1 MARSLEELRLEDR
14 YTLEEGEV
22 YLTGIQALVR
32 LPLDQVRRDR
42 RAGLRTGVFISG
54 YPGSPLGVYDVALQR
69 VRNLLEAHHVVH
81 RPAPNEESAATALMG
96 TQMLDSY
103 PHSRYDGVVGIWYGK
118 GPGVDRSGDAL
129 KHGNFAGTSRYGAV
143 VVLAGEDHEGKSS
156 TMPFQDDY
164 AFLTHGIPVIYPASV
179 AEFLEL
185 GLHAIALSRFSG
197 CWVAMKLVAPLCD
210 GGEVVCVHPDRPEIV
225 IPELEIDGKPFRKRT
240 DFTFFPGTNVETER
254 HLYRERHAAVRA
266 YAAVNGLNRI
276 VIDPPRARVGIVTAG
291 KSYTD
296 VRQALADLG
305 LDEETLR
312 GLGIRLLKLGLIYPL
327 ELRVL
332 REFARDLEE
341 VIVVEEKRGFV
352 EAQVKE
358 ALLDLGRPIKV
369 VGKNDEHGAPLFP
382 LQGAMDADLVA
393 EILAERLKPY
403 LGDHPGV
410 RARTERLRAI
420 RERRYPPARSRMP
433 NYCSGCPHN
442 TSTVLLPGQVAWGSP
457 GCHSFASIIEQP
469 HRHIVAMTQYGG
481 EGLPWL
487 GLQPFV
493 DQPHM
498 VQNVGDGSL
507 FHSSYP
513 NIRFSASVGA
523 NITFKILYNGYIA
536 NTGAQQPVGQVG
548 IPELTRM
555 LEADGV
561 RRIAIVTKDP
571 NRYRNA
577 GLARNVTVYP
587 AHEHERALRDL
598 RQVQGTTV
606 YIYDEMCAN
615 ERRRQQKRG
624 KLPRPE
630 RYVMIHERVCEG
642 CGDCGQVSNCMSLQR
657 VETEFGPKTQVHLSS
672 CNQDYSC
679 LRGDCP
685 SFVTVEAP
693 GGFARPHPPVLG
705 PDAIPEPPGKVR
717 PEGPYHIYMPG
728 VGGTGVLTV
737 SAILSFAA
745 WRDGLRVLSYDQT
758 GAAQKWGAVISSL
771 VLTPGGGQAWSN
783 KVGLGKADLYL
794 VLDLIGGVAPQNLD
808 RCDPLRSVAV
818 VNTTV
823 LPTGEMIRD
832 PFATVSPE
840 VLERTIAQYTRA
852 SENVYVEGRRV
863 AEALFGDYMMTNL
876 LMLGVAYQAGRLPL
890 RAESIEWA
898 IRLNGVQVEENL
910 QAFRYGRLLV
920 HAPERVRALVEPPS
934 LPYEEEQI
942 RLERRLGWT
951 GRRAYRALLA
961 RCRDLDEESRR
972 MLVIRVGDLME
983 YQDARYARRYVDFV
997 LRVAARERQIMGH
1010 TGPLTH
1016 AVIRSLHKL
1025 MAYKDEY
1032 EVARLYLREE
1042 FWEQLRRVFPS
1053 ARNIRLHL
1061 HPPVLRAL
1069 GLRRK
1074 IQVGTWILPV
1084 FRLLRAL
1091 RRLRG
1096 TPLDP
1101 FGHTRVRR
1109 EERRLIGW
1117 YREVVQRAVQHLRPE
1132 TYAQVLE
1139 LLQLPDRIRGY
1150 EHVKLRNAEAVRAHA
1165 TELLRRLVTPAERVP
1180 VSADREARGLS

>member
-1 MARSLEELRLEDR
+1 MSRSVEELRLLDR

-69 VRNLLEAHHVVH
+69 VRSLLDAHHVVH

-96 TQMLDSY
+96 TQMLDHY

-164 AFLTHGIPVIYPASV
+164 AFLAHGIPVLYPASV

-210 GGEVVCVHPDRPEIV
+210 GGEVVPVHPDRPEII
-225 IPELEIDGKPFRKRT
+225 IPELEVDGRPFRKRT
-240 DFTFFPGTNVETER
+240 DFTFFPGTNVEVER
-254 HLYRERHAAVRA
+254 HLYRERHAAVQA
-266 YAAVNGLNRI
+266 YAAANGLNRI
-276 VIDPPRARVGIVTAG
+276 VINPPRSRVGIVAAG
-291 KSYTD
+291 KSYAD

-305 LDEETLR
+305 LDEETLYR
-312 GLGIRLLKLGLIYPL
+312 LGIRLLKLGLIYPL
-327 ELRVL
+327 EPGVL

-341 VIVVEEKRGFV
+341 VLVVEEKRGFV
-352 EAQVKE
+352 EAQVKA
-358 ALLDLGRPIKV
+358 ALLELGRPVRV
-369 VGKNDEHGAPLFP
+369 VGKADENGAELFP
-382 LQGAMDADLVA
+382 VQGAMDADLVA
-393 EILAERLKPY
+393 EILADRLQPY

-410 RARTERLRAI
+410 RARVQRIRAI
-420 RERRYPPARSRMP
+420 RERRYPPARLRMP

-481 EGLPWL
+481 EGLPWV

-493 DQPHM
+493 DHPHM

-536 NTGAQQPVGQVG
+536 NTGAQRPVGQLG

-555 LEADGV
+555 LEVDGV
-561 RRIAIVTKDP
+561 RRIALVTKDP
-571 NRYRNA
+571 SRYRNA
-577 GLARNVTVYP
+577 ALARNVTVYP
-587 AHEHERALRDL
+587 VHEHERALRDL
-598 RQVQGTTV
+598 QRVQGTTV

-624 KLPRPE
+624 KLPRPD
-630 RYVMIHERVCEG
+630 RYVVIHERVCEG
-642 CGDCGQVSNCMSLQR
+642 CGDCGQVSNCMSLQQ
-657 VETEFGPKTQVHLSS
+657 VETEFGPKTQIHLSS

-685 SFVTVEAP
+685 SFVTLESRN
-693 GGFARPHPPVLG
+693 GFARPRPPVLG
-705 PDAIPEPPGKVR
+705 PDEIPEPAGKVR
-717 PEGPYHIYMPG
+717 LEGPYHIYMPG
-728 VGGTGVLTV
+728 VGGTGVLTT

-745 WRDGLRVLSYDQT
+745 WREGLRVLSYDQT
-758 GAAQKWGAVISSL
+758 GAAQKWGAVLSSL
-771 VLTPGGGQAWSN
+771 ILAPPEERIWSN

-794 VLDLIGGVAPQNLD
+794 VLDLIGGVAPGNLD
-808 RCDPLRSVAV
+808 RCDPLRTVAV

-823 LPTGEMIRD
+823 LPTGETIRD

-863 AEALFGDYMMTNL
+863 AEALFGDYMMTNIF
-876 LMLGVAYQAGRLPL
+876 MLGVAYQAGRVPL

-920 HAPERVRALVEPPS
+920 HAPERVRQLVDPPR
-934 LPYEEEQI
+934 LTEEGE
-942 RLERRLGWT
+942 RVRWERRLGGAGW
-951 GRRAYRALLA
+951 RAYRALLE
-961 RCRDLDEESRR
+961 RCRELDAESRR
-972 MLVIRVGDLME
+972 LLAIRVGELIE
-983 YQDARYARRYVDFV
+983 YQNARYARQYVAFV
-997 LRVAARERQIMGH
+997 LRVAAREREVMGR

-1016 AVIRSLHKL
+1016 AVIRYLYKL

-1042 FWEQLRRVFPS
+1042 FWEQLRRTFPD
-1053 ARNIRLHL
+1053 ARRIRLHL
-1061 HPPVLRAL
+1061 HPPILRAL

-1074 IQVGTWILPV
+1074 LQVGTWILLA

-1091 RRLRG
+1091 RHLRR

-1101 FGHTRVRR
+1101 FGYARVRR

-1117 YREVVQRAVQHLRPE
+1117 YRDLVQRAIQHLRPE

-1150 EHVKLRNAEAVRAHA
+1150 EHVKLRNAEAVRAQA
-1165 TELLRRLVTPAERVP
+1165 AELLRRLMRPEEKAT
-1180 VSADREARGLS
+1180 VSARTEA

>member
-1 MARSLEELRLEDR
+1 MRRSLEELRLEDR

-69 VRNLLEAHHVVH
+69 VKHLLDAHHVVH

-96 TQMLDSY
+96 TQMLDHY
-103 PHSRYDGVVGIWYGK
+103 PHSRFDGVVGIWYGK

-129 KHGNFAGTSRYGAV
+129 KHGNFAGTSRHGAV

-164 AFLTHGIPVIYPASV
+164 AFLTHGIPVVYPSSV

-210 GGEVVCVHPDRPEIV
+210 GGEVVSVHPSRPEIV
-225 IPELEIDGKPFRKRT
+225 IPELEVDGRPFRKRT

-276 VIDPPRARVGIVTAG
+276 VINPSRARVGIVTAG
-291 KSYTD
+291 KSYAD

-305 LDEETLR
+305 LDEETLHR
-312 GLGIRLLKLGLIYPL
+312 VGIRLLKLGLIYPL
-327 ELRVL
+327 EPGIL
-332 REFARDLEE
+332 REFAQDLEE

-358 ALLDLGRPIKV
+358 ALLELGRPVRV
-369 VGKNDEHGAPLFP
+369 VGKTDERGAPLFP
-382 LQGAMDADLVA
+382 IQGAMDADLVA
-393 EILAERLKPY
+393 EIL
-403 LGDHPGV
+403 GG
-410 RARTERLRAI
+410 RLRPFLGEHPSVDARLQRVQTI
-420 RERRYPPARSRMP
+420 RERRYPAARLRMP

-481 EGLPWL
+481 EGLPWV

-493 DQPHM
+493 DHPHM

-536 NTGAQQPVGQVG
+536 NTGAQRPVGQLG

-555 LEADGV
+555 LETDGV
-561 RRIAIVTKDP
+561 RRIALVTKDP
-571 NRYRNA
+571 SRYRNA

-587 AHEHERALRDL
+587 VHEHERALRDL
-598 RQVQGTTV
+598 QRVQGTTV

-624 KLPRPE
+624 KLPRPD

-642 CGDCGQVSNCMSLQR
+642 CGDCGQASNCMSLQR
-657 VETEFGPKTQVHLSS
+657 VETEFGPKTQIHLSS

-685 SFVTVEAP
+685 SFVTLEAP
-693 GGFARPHPPVLG
+693 DGFARPRPPALG
-705 PDAIPEPPGKVR
+705 PDEIPEPVGKVR
-717 PEGPYHIYMPG
+717 LEGPYHIYMPG

-745 WRDGLRVLSYDQT
+745 WRDGLHVFSYDQT

-771 VLTPGGGQAWSN
+771 ILSPGGKDLWSN

-808 RCDPLRSVAV
+808 RCVPDRTVAV

-823 LPTGEMIRD
+823 LPTGEMVRD
-832 PFATVSPE
+832 PFAAVSPE

-863 AEALFGDYMMTNL
+863 AEALFGDYMMTNIFL
-876 LMLGVAYQAGRLPL
+876 LGVAYQAGWIPL

-898 IRLNGVQVEENL
+898 IRLNGVQVEDNL

-920 HAPERVRALVEPPS
+920 HAPELVRGLVEPLGS
-934 LPYEEEQI
+934 TDAEEQA
-942 RLERRLGWT
+942 RWERRLGPF

-961 RCRDLDEESRR
+961 RCRDLDAESQR
-972 MLVIRVGDLME
+972 LLAIRVGDLMD
-983 YQDARYARRYVDFV
+983 YQNVRYARRFVDFV
-997 LRVAARERQIMGH
+997 LWVAGREREVMGR
-1010 TGPLTH
+1010 TGPVTH
-1016 AVIRSLHKL
+1016 AVIRYLHKL

-1042 FWEQLRRVFPS
+1042 FWEQLRRTFPS
-1053 ARNIRLHL
+1053 ARRIRLHL

-1069 GLRRK
+1069 GLK
-1074 IQVGTWILPV
+1074 HKLQVGTWILHA
-1084 FRLLRAL
+1084 FRLLRVL

-1101 FGHTRVRR
+1101 FGYARVRR
-1109 EERRLIGW
+1109 EERRLVGW
-1117 YREVVQRAVQHLRPE
+1117 YRDLVQRALQHLRPE
-1132 TYAQVLE
+1132 TYAQVVE

-1150 EHVKLRNAEAVRAHA
+1150 EHVKLRNAEAVRAQA
-1165 TELLRRLVTPAERVP
+1165 TELLQRLMRPEAEKAAAPART
-1180 VSADREARGLS
+1180 EA